1 MNKYMQKYRQMPAPI
16 KASLW
21 FLMCSFFQKGLSTIT
36 TPIFT
41 RILTTEEYGQISV
54 FNSWM
59 SIIAPIVCLNL
70 YSGVYSQGLVK
81 FEEDRKRYSSS
92 LQGLCFTLTAM
103 WGMIY
108 LSGRNFWNNLLSLTT
123 MQGIAML
130 IMIWAS
136 STFSF
141 WSMNQRVDFK
151 YKKLVLL
158 TVAVSIVQP
167 IVGITLIL
175 NSEDKVTAR
184 ILGIAAVQLVFYFGT
199 FITQMLQGKQFFSK
213 RYWVYALK
221 FNIPLLPHY
230 LSIHLLSSSDR
241 IMISKLVG
249 NGQAGIYNLAH
260 AVALIMT
267 IFNTAMLQTIEPWIY
282 RKLKENRTM
291 DLAMVAYPTFIAVA
305 IVNILLILFAPE
317 IIAIFAP
324 VEYQEAVWTIPGL
337 ALSVF
342 FMFLYTFFATFEF
355 YYEKTSYIASATVGG
370 ALLNI
375 VLNYIFIKKFGYIV
389 AGYTTLFSYIV
400 FAVLHYYFCHRICK
414 EFMGGVKP
422 YNTKVILAISAGTLL
437 IGLSILLVYPYPL
450 ARYGFIVLLL
460 AGLGMFR
467 KRIISTA
474 KMIWATKKERG

>member
-1 MNKYMQKYRQMPAPI
+1 MQKYRQMPAPI
-16 KASLW
+16 KASLC

-92 LQGLCFTLTAM
+92 LQGLCFTLTAI

-130 IMIWAS
+130 VMIWAS

-158 TVAVSIVQP
+158 TAAVSIVQP

-213 RYWVYALK
+213 RYWAYALK

-249 NGQAGIYNLAH
+249 DGQAGIYNLAH
-260 AVALIMT
+260 SVALIMT

-291 DLAMVAYPTFIAVA
+291 DLAKVAYPTFVAVA

-375 VLNYIFIKKFGYIV
+375 VLNYVFIKKFGYIV
-389 AGYTTLFSYIV
+389 AGYTTLFSYVV

-414 EFMGGVKP
+414 EYMDGVKP

-437 IGLSILLVYPYPL
+437 IGLSILLVFPYPL
-450 ARYGFIVLLL
+450 IRYGFIVLLL
-460 AGLGMFR
+460 AGLVMFR

>member
-450 ARYGFIVLLL
+450 TRYGFIVLLL

>member
-16 KASLW
+16 KASLC

-130 IMIWAS
+130 VMIWAS

-158 TVAVSIVQP
+158 TAAVSIVQP

-213 RYWVYALK
+213 RYWAYALK

-249 NGQAGIYNLAH
+249 DGQAGIYNLAH
-260 AVALIMT
+260 SVALIMT

-291 DLAMVAYPTFIAVA
+291 DLAKVAYPTFVAVA

-375 VLNYIFIKKFGYIV
+375 VLNYVFIKKFGYIV
-389 AGYTTLFSYIV
+389 AGYTTLFSYVV

-414 EFMGGVKP
+414 EYMDGVKP

-437 IGLSILLVYPYPL
+437 IGLSILLVFPYPL
-450 ARYGFIVLLL
+450 IRYGFIVLLL
-460 AGLGMFR
+460 AGLVMFR

>member
-400 FAVLHYYFCHRICK
+400 FAILHYYFCHRICK

>member
-16 KASLW
+16 KASLC

-92 LQGLCFTLTAM
+92 LQGLCFTLTAI

-130 IMIWAS
+130 VMIWAS

-158 TVAVSIVQP
+158 TAAVSIVQP

-213 RYWVYALK
+213 RYWAYALK

-249 NGQAGIYNLAH
+249 DGQAGIYNLAH
-260 AVALIMT
+260 SVALIMT

-291 DLAMVAYPTFIAVA
+291 DLAKVAYPTFVAVA

-375 VLNYIFIKKFGYIV
+375 VLNYVFIKKFGYIV
-389 AGYTTLFSYIV
+389 AGYTTLFSYVV

-414 EFMGGVKP
+414 EYMDGVKP

-437 IGLSILLVYPYPL
+437 IGLSILLVFPYPL
-450 ARYGFIVLLL
+450 IRYGFIVLLL
-460 AGLGMFR
+460 AGLVMFR